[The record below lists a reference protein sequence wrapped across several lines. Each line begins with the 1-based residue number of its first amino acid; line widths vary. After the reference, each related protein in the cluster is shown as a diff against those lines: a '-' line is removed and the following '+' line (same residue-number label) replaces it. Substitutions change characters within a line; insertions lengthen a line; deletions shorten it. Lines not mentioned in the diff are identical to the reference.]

1 MHLFFRIALL
11 LTAMVLTRN
20 ADAQI
25 SDDVVKIGV
34 LSDQTGVGADAS
46 GPNAA
51 YAARMAVRDFG
62 GTVLGKA
69 IEVVDADIL
78 MKPDV
83 AVGVAR
89 RWFDTAGVD
98 VIVDL
103 PVSSAALAVQELAR
117 EKQKILLVAGAATSD
132 LTGKACAPF
141 TLHWA
146 DDSFTLATAL
156 SAGLL
161 DQGEDTWFF
170 LTADYALGT
179 SLQRDALATINKRG
193 RFIGEARFPNNSPDF
208 ASFLLRAQNSKAKV
222 IGIASVGS
230 NTIEIIKQAAEF
242 GLTPVQRLAGFLV
255 FISDINSMGLSIA
268 QGLSVVEGF
277 YWDQNEASREW
288 AKRFFSERHVM
299 PTKEQ
304 AAVYASILH
313 YLRAIQAAGTDAA
326 PAVSEQMHRMPIDFF
341 GRKGSVRRDG
351 RVLFDVSVYEV
362 KSPAESK
369 YPWDYYKEIRVI
381 SQKDAYRPLDEG
393 NCNIGGK

>member
-1 MHLFFRIALL
+1 MVTNKPEFLGVTMRLFFRIALL
-11 LTAMVLTRN
+11 LAATALTRN

-69 IEVVDADIL
+69 IEVVDSDIL

-89 RWFDTAGVD
+89 RWFDTEGVD

-117 EKQKILLVAGAATSD
+117 EKQKILLISGAATSD
-132 LTGKACAPF
+132 ITGKVCAPF

-146 DDSFTLATAL
+146 DDTFTLATAL

-170 LTADYALGT
+170 LTADYALGA

-208 ASFLLRAQNSKAKV
+208 ASFLLRLK
-222 IGIASVGS
+222 
-230 NTIEIIKQAAEF
+230 T
-242 GLTPVQRLAGFLV
+242 QR
-255 FISDINSMGLSIA
+255 
-268 QGLSVVEGF
+268 Q
-277 YWDQNEASREW
+277 R
-288 AKRFFSERHVM
+288 
-299 PTKEQ
+299 
-304 AAVYASILH
+304 
-313 YLRAIQAAGTDAA
+313 
-326 PAVSEQMHRMPIDFF
+326 
-341 GRKGSVRRDG
+341 
-351 RVLFDVSVYEV
+351 
-362 KSPAESK
+362 
-369 YPWDYYKEIRVI
+369 
-381 SQKDAYRPLDEG
+381 
-393 NCNIGGK
+393 

>member
-1 MHLFFRIALL
+1 MRLFFRIALL
-11 LTAMVLTRN
+11 LAATVLARN

-25 SDDVVKIGV
+25 SGDVVKIGV

-69 IEVVDADIL
+69 IEVVDSDIL

-89 RWFDTAGVD
+89 RWFDTEGVD

-117 EKQKILLVAGAATSD
+117 EKQKILLISGAATSD
-132 LTGKACAPF
+132 ITGKACAPF

-146 DDSFTLATAL
+146 DDTFTLATAL

-170 LTADYALGT
+170 LTADYALGA

-222 IGIASVGS
+222 VGIASVGS
-230 NTIEIIKQAAEF
+230 NTEGMQMSAKGRSAARPATASWNAPSMSSSDSARTIVPPCTS
-242 GLTPVQRLAGFLV
+242 GSNPVAAHSPWAV
-255 FISDINSMGLSIA
+255 F
-268 QGLSVVEGF
+268 QCE
-277 YWDQNEASREW
+277 
-288 AKRFFSERHVM
+288 K
-299 PTKEQ
+299 
-304 AAVYASILH
+304 
-313 YLRAIQAAGTDAA
+313 
-326 PAVSEQMHRMPIDFF
+326 
-341 GRKGSVRRDG
+341 
-351 RVLFDVSVYEV
+351 
-362 KSPAESK
+362 
-369 YPWDYYKEIRVI
+369 
-381 SQKDAYRPLDEG
+381 
-393 NCNIGGK
+393 

>member
-1 MHLFFRIALL
+1 MRPFFRIALL
-11 LTAMVLTRN
+11 LAAMVLTRN
-20 ADAQI
+20 AHAQI

-69 IEVVDADIL
+69 VEVVDADIL
-78 MKPDV
+78 MKPDI
-83 AVGVAR
+83 AVSVAR
-89 RWFDTAGVD
+89 RWFDTEGVD

-117 EKQKILLVAGAATSD
+117 EKQKILLIAGAATSD
-132 LTGKACAPF
+132 ITGKACAPF

-146 DDSFTLATAL
+146 DDTFTLATAL

-161 DQGEDTWFF
+161 DQGADTWFF
-170 LTADYALGT
+170 LTADYALGA
-179 SLQRDALATINKRG
+179 SLQRDALTIITKRG
-193 RFIGEARFPNNSPDF
+193 RFIGGARFPNDSADF
-208 ASFLLRAQNSKAKV
+208 ASFLLQAQSSKAKV

-242 GLTPVQRLAGFLV
+242 GLTPTQRLAGFLV

-277 YWDQNEASREW
+277 YWDQNEASRDW
-288 AKRFFSERHVM
+288 ARRFFSERNVM

-313 YLRAIQAAGTDAA
+313 YLRAVQAAGTDAA
-326 PAVSEQMHRMPIDFF
+326 PAVSEQLHHMPVDFF
-341 GRKGSVRRDG
+341 GRMGSVRRDG

-362 KSPAESK
+362 KSPSESK
-369 YPWDYYKEIRVI
+369 YPWDYYKEMRVI
-381 SQKDAYRPLDEG
+381 SQRDAYRPLDEG
-393 NCNIGGK
+393 NCNLANK